1 MKIILQ
7 KKKKKTMKNW
17 KCGLKIFSLSPF
29 PFANMIRKESR
40 ESKAKQL
47 KMKRNVHFFGA
58 MGNKRVK

>member
-1 MKIILQ
+1 
-7 KKKKKTMKNW
+7 MKNC